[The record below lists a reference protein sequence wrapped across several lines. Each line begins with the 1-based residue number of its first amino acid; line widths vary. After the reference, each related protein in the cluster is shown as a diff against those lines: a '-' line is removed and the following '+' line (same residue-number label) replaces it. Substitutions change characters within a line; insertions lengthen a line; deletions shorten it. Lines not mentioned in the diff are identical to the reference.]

1 MPRAMALSPLDPG
14 FFLYLTVA
22 GLASLFS
29 GRPEYALELAK
40 RSAALN
46 PDWDMTYWAATLLKN
61 RRRVERDSIFGWSK

>member
-1 MPRAMALSPLDPG
+1 LLALVHAERAMALSPLDPG

-40 RSAALN
+40 RRL
-46 PDWDMTYWAATLLKN
+46 P
-61 RRRVERDSIFGWSK
+61 SIPIGT